1 MNVAKNIFKNKDCTY
16 SFELKTE
23 TMHLCFVFLFFFFC
37 SAQRL
42 HALQLELTSVQ
53 LLREQLEE
61 SIRNNK
67 ELRDKLESEI
77 HRAKLREGAVQI
89 H

>member
-1 MNVAKNIFKNKDCTY
+1 MNVAKNIFKNKDCFY
-16 SFELKTE
+16 SFEFNKH
-23 TMHLCFVFLFFFFC
+23 TMHLCFFWFCFFFC

-61 SIRNNK
+61 SIKNNK
-67 ELRDKLESEI
+67 ELRDELESEI
-77 HRAKLREGAVQI
+77 HRAKLGEGAVKI

>member
-1 MNVAKNIFKNKDCTY
+1 MTV
-16 SFELKTE
+16 
-23 TMHLCFVFLFFFFC
+23 CFFGCFFFY

-61 SIRNNK
+61 SIKTNK
-67 ELRDKLESEI
+67 ELRDDLEREI
-77 HRAKLREGAVQI
+77 HRAELREGAVQT
-89 H
+89 HEVVNDTGN